1 MAKAGSPV
9 GKREVVKPGGS
20 GTSRFVRRDAGGQ
33 FTNDQTKTGRSVA
46 ADRRVD
52 AKTKAP
58 KGMKDRGD

>member
-1 MAKAGSPV
+1 MAKAGSPR
-9 GKREVVKPGGS
+9 GKREVIKPGGK

-33 FTNDQTKTGRSVA
+33 FTTDQVKTGRSIARDKKVG
-46 ADRRVD
+46 

>member
-9 GKREVVKPGGS
+9 GKRRVVKPGGS
-20 GTSRFVRRDAGGQ
+20 GSSRFVRRDDSGK
-33 FTNDQTKTGRSVA
+33 FSDDQVKTGRSIA
-46 ADRRVD
+46 ADRRVA

>member
-1 MAKAGSPV
+1 MAKAGSPR
-9 GKREVVKPGGS
+9 GKREVVKPDGAGS
-20 GTSRFVRRDAGGQ
+20 SRYVRRDSHGQ
-33 FTNDQTKTGRSVA
+33 FSNDQTKTGRSVA

>member
-9 GKREVVKPGGS
+9 GKRSVVKPDGAGS
-20 GTSRFVRRDAGGQ
+20 SRFVRRDSRGQ
-33 FTNDQTKTGRSVA
+33 FSDDQTKTGRSVA

-52 AKTKAP
+52 AKAKAP

>member
-9 GKREVVKPGGS
+9 GKRKVVKPGGT
-20 GTSRFVRRDAGGQ
+20 GTSRFVRRDDSGK
-33 FTNDQTKTGRSVA
+33 FSDDQVKTGRSVA
-46 ADRRVD
+46 RDRRID